1 MHRASYRRR
10 LFFMNEAS
18 KGILQFWKAQW
29 ESYMKSMTVIQEQGE
44 TMLEMLRKS
53 GVLQEG
59 SQKMVK
65 DWADKS
71 KAIQKTYLNMVE
83 DHFKKLEDILEPK
96 K

>member
-1 MHRASYRRR
+1 
-10 LFFMNEAS
+10 
-18 KGILQFWKAQW
+18 
-29 ESYMKSMTVIQEQGE
+29 MKSMTAIQEQGE

-65 DWADKS
+65 DWTDKS

>member
-1 MHRASYRRR
+1 
-10 LFFMNEAS
+10 MNETS

-29 ESYMKSMTVIQEQGE
+29 ESYMKSMTAIQAQGE

-71 KAIQKTYLNMVE
+71 KAIQKTYFNMVE
-83 DHFKKLEDILEPK
+83 DQFKKLEDILEPK

>member
-1 MHRASYRRR
+1 
-10 LFFMNEAS
+10 MNETS
-18 KGILQFWKAQW
+18 KGMLQFWKAQW
-29 ESYMKSMTVIQEQGE
+29 ESYMKSMTAIEEQGE

-65 DWADKS
+65 DWTDKS

>member
-1 MHRASYRRR
+1 
-10 LFFMNEAS
+10 MNEVS

-29 ESYMKSMTVIQEQGE
+29 ESYMKSMTTIQEQGE

-59 SQKMVK
+59 SQKMAK
-65 DWADKS
+65 DWAEQS
-71 KAIQKTYLNMVE
+71 RAIQKTYFKMVE
-83 DHFKKLEDILEPK
+83 DQFKKLEDIMEPK

>member
-1 MHRASYRRR
+1 
-10 LFFMNEAS
+10 MNEAS

-29 ESYMKSMTVIQEQGE
+29 ESYMKSMTAIQEQKE

-65 DWADKS
+65 DWTDKS

-83 DHFKKLEDILEPK
+83 DQFKKLEDILEPK